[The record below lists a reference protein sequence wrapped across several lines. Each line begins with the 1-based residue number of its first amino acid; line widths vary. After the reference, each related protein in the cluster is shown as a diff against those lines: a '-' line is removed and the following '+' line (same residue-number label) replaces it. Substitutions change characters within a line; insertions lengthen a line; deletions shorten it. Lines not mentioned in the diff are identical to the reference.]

1 MNLGTKTNVLLF
13 TTALLATTSSITITS
28 AGEVLRLK
36 AGDIQIQN
44 VSDELLNEGFST
56 RNSNQSPTQKYF
68 VIQFNKTITAE
79 IQNKLELSGMKII
92 QYLPDDAYIVHSDAT
107 TVGLAKAR
115 ISDVVAVTPFLPE
128 WKISPEFNRNISKKN
143 TPFNKVERLLVS
155 AFDERSSRQIEHEL
169 SIRTGAR
176 ITRTGQRDFVIET
189 SLNQLPQIAEL
200 DGVEWIEKM
209 PIYTSFDFVA
219 DESETSN
226 APATIN
232 YEFTGHESG
241 TRLMSFEAAWK
252 RGFTGEGQVVAVADT
267 GLDSGKLASIHQDFS
282 SNLIKGYAIG
292 LGGST
297 WEDTMGHG
305 THVCGS
311 VLGTGAASEAH
322 LRGGA
327 HGARLVVL
335 GLWSDLLDNLA
346 PGTDFEKIIGTA
358 YPDGARIHTNSWGS
372 AANPGAYDTMA
383 ARVDEYMWKHPD
395 MLVLFAAGNSGE
407 DLNGDGR
414 IDEKSV
420 GSPATAKN
428 VLTVGASENE
438 LAVGGIQK
446 QLHELREGE
455 KKWGVEPLRS
465 DHLSDKGNGL
475 AAFSSRGP
483 TSDGR
488 IKPEIVA
495 PGTNIVSTRSHN
507 PKASK
512 LWGEF
517 NADYVY
523 AGGTSMA
530 TPLTA
535 GAAAVTREY
544 LTKARK
550 IDSPSAALVKATLI
564 HTAKDLYPGQYGTG
578 TGQEIPT
585 PRPNIHEGYGL
596 VDMDYVTRLSQE
608 TLIIDEKQGVGTAE
622 EKTTSVN
629 IKEGA
634 SLRITMTYVDAPS
647 SASAA
652 KALVNDIDVKV
663 LFPSG
668 EVQELKDRVNN
679 TEMLELN
686 HLPGGEYRVVVS
698 GINVPTGKS
707 GKQPY
712 ALLISLN

>member
-1 MNLGTKTNVLLF
+1 MHLGIK
-13 TTALLATTSSITITS
+13 TTALLFITAFLATTSSF
-28 AGEVLRLK
+28 AGEILRLK
-36 AGDIQIQN
+36 TGNIQIQN
-44 VSDELLNEGFST
+44 LSEELLNETFSAQ
-56 RNSNQSPTQKYF
+56 NSNQSPTQKYF
-68 VIQFNKTITAE
+68 VIQFNKTISTE
-79 IQNKLELSGMKII
+79 IQKQLESSGMKII

-107 TVGLAKAR
+107 TVGLAKSS
-115 ISDVVAVTPFLPE
+115 INDVVAVTPFLPE
-128 WKISPEFNRNISKKN
+128 WKISPEFNRSISKKN
-143 TPFNKVERLLVS
+143 IAQNRERILVS

-189 SLNQLPQIAEL
+189 SLNFIGQIADL

-219 DESETSN
+219 EESETSN

-232 YEFTGHESG
+232 YEYTGHESG
-241 TRLMSFEAAWK
+241 TRLMAFEAAWK

-267 GLDSGKLASIHQDFS
+267 GLDSGKLATIHPDFS
-282 SNLIKGYAIG
+282 SNLIKGYPIG

-322 LRGGA
+322 LKGGA
-327 HGARLVVL
+327 HGAKLVVL

-346 PGTDFEKIIGTA
+346 PGTDFEKIVGTA

-383 ARVDEYMWKHPD
+383 SRVDEYMWKHPD
-395 MLVLFAAGNSGE
+395 MLILFAAGNSGE

-507 PKASK
+507 PKSSK

-517 NADYVY
+517 NTDYVY

-535 GAAAVTREY
+535 GAAAVTREF
-544 LTKARK
+544 LIKARK
-550 IDSPSAALVKATLI
+550 FESPSAALVKATLI

-596 VDMDYVTRLSQE
+596 VNMDYVTRLSQE
-608 TLIIDEKQGVGTAE
+608 TLIFDEKQGVGTAE
-622 EKTTSVN
+622 EKTTSMN

-634 SLRITMTYVDAPS
+634 SLRITMTYADAPS

-652 KALVNDIDVKV
+652 KALVNDLDVKV
-663 LFPSG
+663 IFPSG

-686 HLPGGEYRVVVS
+686 HLSRGEYRVVVS
-698 GINVPTGKS
+698 GINVPSGKS

-712 ALLISLN
+712 ALLVSQN